1 MTHAKI
7 VCATPYTSLL
17 DLQFEVR
24 YTAANERGL
33 REETCMAAKL
43 EVFFSY
49 AHADEEWRDKL
60 EKHLGGL
67 KRQRRIL
74 TWHDRKILPGAEW
87 APEIGAHL
95 SSADII
101 LLLISSDF
109 ISSEY
114 CWSVELK
121 QAIKRHEAGN
131 ARVIPIIVRPVNWKK
146 TPFARLQ
153 ALPKDGKPVSTWPDI
168 DEALLNVAEGV
179 QNAVEDLRPETKSL
193 SMHRLVQAVL
203 KDGMDQ

>member
-1 MTHAKI
+1 
-7 VCATPYTSLL
+7 
-17 DLQFEVR
+17 
-24 YTAANERGL
+24 
-33 REETCMAAKL
+33 MAVKL

-153 ALPKDGKPVSTWPDI
+153 ALPKDGKPVSTWSDI

-193 SMHRLVQAVL
+193 SMHRLVRPSQKTSGKRIKTRCQRSKDAKEGTDILAGMEHSLSSQPVL
-203 KDGMDQ
+203 YRS